1 MAEIADL
8 RTRSVLPIGTVMLLT
23 DLTARQIR
31 YYETQGLVK
40 PQRNAGNHR
49 TYSLND
55 VDELL
60 EIRSQM
66 ADGFTL
72 ADVKRLKH
80 PRHREGR
87 TAESKPTESKPGSR
101 TRHWLPT
108 ITLKIG
114 VHVYGKKSN
123 YR

>member
-49 TYSLND
+49 TYSC
-55 VDELL
+55 LL
-60 EIRSQM
+60 YTSPS
-66 ADGFTL
+66 
-72 ADVKRLKH
+72 
-80 PRHREGR
+80 PRD
-87 TAESKPTESKPGSR
+87 
-101 TRHWLPT
+101 TR
-108 ITLKIG
+108 
-114 VHVYGKKSN
+114 
-123 YR
+123 

>member
-31 YYETQGLVK
+31 YYEAQGLVQ
-40 PQRNAGNHR
+40 PARNAGNHR
-49 TYSLND
+49 TYSLNN
-55 VDELL
+55 VNELL

-80 PRHREGR
+80 PRYHEDSD
-87 TAESKPTESKPGSR
+87 AEVRQVLRDELLNQSRLNQSPDPG
-101 TRHWLPT
+101 PA
-108 ITLKIG
+108 IG
-114 VHVYGKKSN
+114 FRQSH
-123 YR
+123 

>member
-31 YYETQGLVK
+31 YYEAQGLVQ
-40 PQRNAGNHR
+40 PARNAGNHR
-49 TYSLND
+49 TYSLNN
-55 VDELL
+55 VNELL

-80 PRHREGR
+80 PRHHEDSD
-87 TAESKPTESKPGSR
+87 AEVR
-101 TRHWLPT
+101 QVLRD
-108 ITLKIG
+108 
-114 VHVYGKKSN
+114 
-123 YR
+123 

>member
-72 ADVKRLKH
+72 ADVKRLKY
-80 PRHREGR
+80 PRHREDSD
-87 TAESKPTESKPGSR
+87 AEVRKVLRDELLNQSRLNQSPDPG
-101 TRHWLPT
+101 PV
-108 ITLKIG
+108 IG
-114 VHVYGKKSN
+114 FRQSH
-123 YR
+123 

>member
-60 EIRSQM
+60 ETSQ
-66 ADGFTL
+66 
-72 ADVKRLKH
+72 
-80 PRHREGR
+80 
-87 TAESKPTESKPGSR
+87 
-101 TRHWLPT
+101 
-108 ITLKIG
+108 
-114 VHVYGKKSN
+114 SN
-123 YR
+123 G